1 MHGQRLD
8 IAGKNDLVLKHVLY
22 VAYYVLHVQ
31 RDLLKFSKIGVL
43 VKVLILFQ
51 THYSVA
57 PTILNIIIIA
67 MRWS

>member
-1 MHGQRLD
+1 MPGQRLD

-22 VAYYVLHVQ
+22 VAYYVLHLE

-43 VKVLILFQ
+43 VKVLILFKQ
-51 THYSVA
+51 HVVA
-57 PTILNIIIIA
+57 PTIHNIVIVA